1 MEDLFV
7 PLVMMVVVFSLI
19 PLYFWRRRLDSRVHQ
34 HEEEHQNI
42 QGERVVRATNAR
54 RMRRRPAASSAAST
68 SSAAAD
74 VEETLDGSDEEEAA
88 DGYYAAKASKKKERR
103 RQEREAQRQADEAAR
118 DSRKTKQDRYEE
130 MRRRKDE
137 EREAQE
143 RKLEEEAK
151 ARKAKEEE
159 AAALEVEKWKGEFS
173 IDAEG
178 TTENEVQDGSQG
190 LLFDFVEYIKKHKCV
205 PLEDIATEFKL
216 RTQDCINRITSLES
230 MGRLSGVMDDRGK
243 YIYISLEEMK
253 AVADYI
259 KREGRVSISH
269 LASKSNQFIDLE
281 PKAQHRELL
290 VSAEGAVVVD
300 GDGDFPFRVGNN
312 GTVLAGYPQ
321 ADLKTAIDTAA
332 DFTQMQV
339 QINLKGSQF
348 GVSAKQT
355 PMPKTIKIV
364 NAGYKCPAIT
374 RKGGYMHTCCK
385 KDPKH
390 KEKIIKTKFYPRH
403 MVTIDNNHPLGRLD
417 QWNLTWEWMRNE
429 FINNMRGAYT
439 HKKDPSE
446 CIYGPQGQYYRDF
459 DFSTVMSCQK
469 KPIIAD
475 LPPEKEMDDKIGRL
489 PYCCK
494 NGILLPKTMNET
506 KSKAMFQLE
515 VFKLPPDMNR
525 TALNP
530 PQNWKI
536 VGRLNPTYKCGPP
549 VRVDPTEFPDPS
561 GIDATISAIASW
573 QVTCNM
579 TSPKP
584 QQAKCCV
591 SYSAYYADGVVP
603 CNTCACGCENQER
616 CDKNASPL
624 LLPSDA
630 LLVPFANRS
639 QKALA
644 FARLK
649 HNTIPKKLPCPDNC
663 GVSINWHIDSD
674 YKSGW
679 TARMTLQLGR
689 ISLS

>member
-159 AAALEVEKWKGEFS
+159 AAALEFEKWKGEFS

-178 TTENEVQDGSQG
+178 TTENEAQDGSQG

-205 PLEDIATEFKL
+205 PLEDIAAEFKL

-281 PKAQHRELL
+281 PKAQVVED
-290 VSAEGAVVVD
+290 VSSVE
-300 GDGDFPFRVGNN
+300 
-312 GTVLAGYPQ
+312 
-321 ADLKTAIDTAA
+321 DT
-332 DFTQMQV
+332 T
-339 QINLKGSQF
+339 
-348 GVSAKQT
+348 
-355 PMPKTIKIV
+355 
-364 NAGYKCPAIT
+364 
-374 RKGGYMHTCCK
+374 
-385 KDPKH
+385 
-390 KEKIIKTKFYPRH
+390 
-403 MVTIDNNHPLGRLD
+403 
-417 QWNLTWEWMRNE
+417 
-429 FINNMRGAYT
+429 
-439 HKKDPSE
+439 
-446 CIYGPQGQYYRDF
+446 
-459 DFSTVMSCQK
+459 
-469 KPIIAD
+469 
-475 LPPEKEMDDKIGRL
+475 
-489 PYCCK
+489 
-494 NGILLPKTMNET
+494 
-506 KSKAMFQLE
+506 
-515 VFKLPPDMNR
+515 
-525 TALNP
+525 
-530 PQNWKI
+530 
-536 VGRLNPTYKCGPP
+536 
-549 VRVDPTEFPDPS
+549 
-561 GIDATISAIASW
+561 
-573 QVTCNM
+573 
-579 TSPKP
+579 
-584 QQAKCCV
+584 
-591 SYSAYYADGVVP
+591 
-603 CNTCACGCENQER
+603 
-616 CDKNASPL
+616 
-624 LLPSDA
+624 
-630 LLVPFANRS
+630 FA
-639 QKALA
+639 
-644 FARLK
+644 
-649 HNTIPKKLPCPDNC
+649 
-663 GVSINWHIDSD
+663 
-674 YKSGW
+674 
-679 TARMTLQLGR
+679 
-689 ISLS
+689 